1 MVVATGF
8 FDGVHLGH
16 RSVIET
22 LLQTARRRSEQ
33 SLVLTFWPHP
43 HAVLQKGARELRLL
57 TTLDEKRALLGAM
70 GVDRVEVL
78 PFSRDFAAMSAERYL
93 REVVI
98 GRYSGTAIVLGY
110 DNRIGS
116 DALGPDEVAALAASM
131 GLEVIRPDLVRD
143 GTDPVSSTRIRCAV
157 AAGDVAG
164 AARMLGYRYRLHGV
178 VVGGNRIGR
187 TIGFPTANVKL
198 YEPLKLLPGVGAYV
212 TAVEVSDRRMGAM
225 TNIDPQGKIEAHIF
239 GFCED
244 IYGLDIRV
252 EFLELL
258 RGEKHFESLDAL
270 KAQLALDEEACE
282 KRLLLNP
289 KFVKGQE

>member
-16 RSVIET
+16 RSVMET
-22 LLQTARRRSEQ
+22 LLDAARRRSEQ

-43 HAVLQKGARELRLL
+43 HTVLQKGARELRLL
-57 TTLDEKRALLGAM
+57 TTLDEKRALLTAL

-78 PFSRDFAAMSAERYL
+78 PFSRSFAAMSAEAYL

-98 GRYSGTAIVLGY
+98 GRYGGSAIVLGY

-116 DALGPDEVAALAASM
+116 DGLDSDQVASLAASL
-131 GLEVIRPDLVRD
+131 GLEVIRPKLVSTPD
-143 GTDPVSSTRIRCAV
+143 GPVSSTRIRSAV
-157 AAGDVAG
+157 AGGDVAG
-164 AARMLGYRYRLHGV
+164 AAQMLGYRYQLHGV

-212 TAVEVSDRRMGAM
+212 TAVEVSGRRYGAM
-225 TNIDPQGKIEAHIF
+225 TNIDPNGKIEAHIF
-239 GFCED
+239 GFSED

-252 EFLELL
+252 EFFELL
-258 RGEKHFESLDAL
+258 RGEKHFDSLDAL
-270 KAQLALDEEACE
+270 KKQLALDEEAC
-282 KRLLLNP
+282 KNRILAVW
-289 KFVKGQE
+289 KKIGSM

>member
-22 LLQTARRRSEQ
+22 LLETACRRGEQ

-43 HAVLQKGARELRLL
+43 HAILQKGARELRLL
-57 TTLDEKRALLGAM
+57 TTLDEKRALLTGL

-78 PFSRDFAAMSAERYL
+78 PFSRSFAAMSAEQYL

-98 GRYSGTAIVLGY
+98 DRYGGSAIVLGY

-116 DALGPDEVAALAASM
+116 DGLDSTQVAGLAASL
-131 GLEVIRPDLVRD
+131 GLEVIRPQAVVE
-143 GTDPVSSTRIRCAV
+143 GNGPVSSTRIR
-157 AAGDVAG
+157 AAIAEGDVAG
-164 AARMLGYRYRLHGV
+164 AAEMLGYRYQLHGV

-212 TAVEVSDRRMGAM
+212 TAVEVSGHRYGAM
-225 TNIDPQGKIEAHIF
+225 TNIDPNGKIEAHIF

-252 EFLELL
+252 EFFELL
-258 RGEKHFESLDAL
+258 RGEKHFDSLDAL
-270 KAQLALDEEACE
+270 KKQLALDEEAC
-282 KRLLLNP
+282 KNRILA
-289 KFVKGQE
+289 VWKGIGSM

>member
-22 LLQTARRRSEQ
+22 LLEAARRRSEQ

-43 HAVLQKGARELRLL
+43 HTVLQKGARELRLL
-57 TTLDEKRALLGAM
+57 TTLDEKRALLNGL

-78 PFSRDFAAMSAERYL
+78 PFSRDFAAKSAEQYL
-93 REVVI
+93 RDVVI
-98 GRYSGTAIVLGY
+98 GRYGGTAIVLGY

-116 DALGPDEVAALAASM
+116 DGLDSDQVALLAESM
-131 GLEVIRPDLVRD
+131 GLEVIRPQLVASS
-143 GTDPVSSTRIRCAV
+143 GDPVSSTRIRNAV
-157 AAGDVAG
+157 ACGDVAG
-164 AARMLGYRYRLHGV
+164 AAQMLGYSYRLHGV

-212 TAVEVSDRRMGAM
+212 TAVEVSGHRYGAM

-270 KAQLALDEEACE
+270 KKQLSLDEEACK
-282 KRLLLNP
+282 KRILALW
-289 KFVKGQE
+289 KKIGSM

>member
-22 LLQTARRRSEQ
+22 LLETARRRDEQ

-43 HAVLQKGARELRLL
+43 HAILQKGARELRLL
-57 TTLDEKRALLGAM
+57 TTLDEKRALLTGL

-78 PFSRDFAAMSAERYL
+78 PFSRSFAAMSAERYL

-98 GRYSGTAIVLGY
+98 GRYGGSAIVLGY

-116 DALGPDEVAALAASM
+116 DGLDSAQVAELATSL
-131 GLEVIRPDLVRD
+131 GLEVIRPQAVVE
-143 GTDPVSSTRIRCAV
+143 GAGPVSSTRIR
-157 AAGDVAG
+157 AAISEGDVAG
-164 AARMLGYRYRLHGV
+164 AAEMLGYRYQLHGV

-212 TAVEVSDRRMGAM
+212 TAVEVSGHRYGAM
-225 TNIDPQGKIEAHIF
+225 TNIDPNGKIEAHIF

-252 EFLELL
+252 EFFELL
-258 RGEKHFESLDAL
+258 RGEKHFDSLDAL
-270 KAQLALDEEACE
+270 KKQLALDEEAC
-282 KRLLLNP
+282 KNRILA
-289 KFVKGQE
+289 VWKGIGSM

>member
-22 LLQTARRRSEQ
+22 LLDTARRRDEQ

-43 HAVLQKGARELRLL
+43 HAILQKGARELRLL
-57 TTLDEKRALLGAM
+57 TTLDEKRALLTGL

-78 PFSRDFAAMSAERYL
+78 PFSRSFAAMSAERYL

-98 GRYSGTAIVLGY
+98 GRYGGSAIVLGY

-116 DALGPDEVAALAASM
+116 DGLDSAQVAGLAASL
-131 GLEVIRPDLVRD
+131 GLEVIRPQAVVE
-143 GTDPVSSTRIRCAV
+143 GAGPVSSTRIR
-157 AAGDVAG
+157 AAISEGDVAG
-164 AARMLGYRYRLHGV
+164 AAEMLGYRYQLHGV

-212 TAVEVSDRRMGAM
+212 TAVEVSGHRYGAM
-225 TNIDPQGKIEAHIF
+225 TNIDPNGKIEAHIF

-252 EFLELL
+252 EFFELL
-258 RGEKHFESLDAL
+258 RGEKHFDSLDAL
-270 KAQLALDEEACE
+270 KKQLALDEEAC
-282 KRLLLNP
+282 KNRILA
-289 KFVKGQE
+289 VWKGIGSM